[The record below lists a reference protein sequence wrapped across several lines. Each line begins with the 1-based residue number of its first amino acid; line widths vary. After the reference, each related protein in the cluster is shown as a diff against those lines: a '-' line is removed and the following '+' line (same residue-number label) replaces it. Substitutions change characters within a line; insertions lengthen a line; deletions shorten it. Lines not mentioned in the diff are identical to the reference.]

1 MNESTRRL
9 ALFVLAGIL
18 ALYAVDAWV
27 VSPLAETRR
36 RLDSR
41 IERAE
46 KALAEA
52 GALEKRRR
60 EVAARVSEAAGSGG
74 NVNLFALLQTMAREA
89 GVTGHIEFMRPSSR
103 EAGPG
108 LREEVVDMRL
118 RRIALGDM
126 AAYLGR
132 IEAAPEALSVR
143 KLSFRAD
150 PAEGVNADV
159 SVSVPVGREGVAESG
174 QPGPGQPPGPG
185 RGPAPGGTSATPV
198 PGGAP

>member
-1 MNESTRRL
+1 MNESARRL
-9 ALFVLAGIL
+9 GLFVLAGL
-18 ALYAVDAWV
+18 LVLFALDVWV
-27 VSPLAETRR
+27 FSPLAETRH
-36 RLDSR
+36 RLAGR

-52 GALEKRRR
+52 GALEKRRQ
-60 EVAARVSEAAGSGG
+60 EVAARLSELGGAGGD
-74 NVNLFALLQTMAREA
+74 VNLFALLQAMAKEA
-89 GVTGHIEFMRPSSR
+89 GVSGHIEFMRPSSR

-132 IEAAPEALSVR
+132 IEAAPEALTVR
-143 KLSFRAD
+143 KLSFRSD

-159 SVSVPVGREGVAESG
+159 SVTVPVGREQAAEQPG
-174 QPGPGQPPGPG
+174 QPGPGRDKAQ
-185 RGPAPGGTSATPV
+185 
-198 PGGAP
+198 GGAP